1 MSPYLCSM
9 VSSLDSVSIESSTR
23 NEEYSQSSPC
33 GSSASLNSDSLKSGS
48 HTNVQVGGK
57 VCVHVSSLPVQSPTS
72 CLPPLLPVHYFLY
85 TTITSCS
92 LPPHV
97 YRIFLIIT
105 ISCPPLTSHTYPTS
119 CSTLPA
125 SLILPLRML
134 RSLFSQSR
142 RPP

>member
-1 MSPYLCSM
+1 MSPYPCSM

-57 VCVHVSSLPVQSPTS
+57 VCVHVSSLPAQSPTS
-72 CLPPLLPVHYFLY
+72 CLPPLLPAHYFLY

-92 LPPHV
+92 LPPRLPH
-97 YRIFLIIT
+97 FPIIT
-105 ISCPPLTSHTYPTS
+105 ISCPPLTSHMYPTS
-119 CSTLPA
+119 CSILPV

-134 RSLFSQSR
+134 RSPFSQFR